1 MVEVRGRQLAIACSS
16 IILDHRAGCEI
27 VAAGE
32 ALLAPTVT
40 RRLIEAFAARDKPV
54 LVAPDALEALTDRAA
69 GTDQLPPS
77 KCLVV

>member
-1 MVEVRGRQLAIACSS
+1 MVEVRGRQLALACSS

-40 RRLIEAFAARDKPV
+40 RRLIEAFAAHDKPR
-54 LVAPDALEALTDRAA
+54 PRR
-69 GTDQLPPS
+69 P
-77 KCLVV
+77 